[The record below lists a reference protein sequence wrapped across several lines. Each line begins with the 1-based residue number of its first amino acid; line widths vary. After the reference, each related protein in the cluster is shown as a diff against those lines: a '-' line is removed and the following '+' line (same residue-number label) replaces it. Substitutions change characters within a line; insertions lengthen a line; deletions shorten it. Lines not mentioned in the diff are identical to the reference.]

1 MTAVISYDR
10 GLTLRRNFNR
20 LKEEMGVNTAYF
32 SDKLNTSSATLNN
45 YVSNF
50 FLSATGKETVQSINA
65 RALLDTYF
73 IGGLPA
79 EFHEKNRKKENLFR
93 LFGCERCQH
102 RMRSQDGCF
111 KFSFTKTDIN
121 SGHFIVLLGGSGFH
135 LSKKQPCPYA
145 A

>member
-10 GLTLRRNFNR
+10 GFTLRRNFNR

-50 FLSATGKETVQSINA
+50 FLSATGKETMQSRNA
-65 RALLDTYF
+65 RALLDPYF
-73 IGGLPA
+73 IGGIPA
-79 EFHEKNRKKENLFR
+79 EFHEKNSKKENLFS
-93 LFGCERCQH
+93 LFGCSRCQH
-102 RMRSQDGCF
+102 RMKSQDGCF
-111 KFSFTKTDIN
+111 KFSFTKADIN
-121 SGHFIVLLGGSGFH
+121 RGSFVVLLGGSGFA
-135 LSKKQPCPYA
+135 LSKTHPCPYA